1 MYVTADRLRR
11 RLGSLASGLRRPV
24 TAVSNSPCG
33 RATWVLLALVLP
45 LLGLPFASAS
55 AAGER
60 WQRVAALPAPSAVR
74 RIVAGAPGEPT
85 LYAIVEH
92 WGVFRSEDGGRVW
105 LPANRLPC
113 DRQGRIHVDALA
125 VAPADAHLAVA
136 TIEGAIGW
144 PAVYKTGDGGL
155 SWVARRGLPPLD
167 PEALAAGPD
176 GVVYAGS
183 SDRIF
188 RSSDYGDT
196 WLEAGHRPT
205 ASRTMTMAVDGA
217 SATLYVGTEEDGLW
231 LTADQGLSWSLA
243 LPGRTIFAIVAAGED
258 VYAGTDRGLY
268 CSRDRGASW
277 HPTGADALRGPVTAL
292 AMRTDVPG
300 RLFAGLAEQTLLHS
314 SDGGGTWQAA
324 SPAPQGLQ
332 VIALAPDPLSPAC
345 VYVGTSRGLWR
356 YRLPDDMGEG

>member
-1 MYVTADRLRR
+1 VISNRLRR
-11 RLGSLASGLRRPV
+11 WAGSLSSGLPGDV
-24 TAVSNSPCG
+24 TAVPYSPWG
-33 RATWVLLALVLP
+33 RATWVLLAFALP
-45 LLGLPFASAS
+45 LLALPFARPS

-60 WQRVAALPAPSAVR
+60 WQRVAALPAPSPVR
-74 RIVAGAPGEPT
+74 RIVAAAPGDPT

-105 LPANRLPC
+105 MPANRLPC

-125 VAPADAHLAVA
+125 LAPADPRVAVA

-167 PEALAAGPD
+167 PEAIATGPN
-176 GVVYAGS
+176 GMVYAGS

-188 RSSDYGDT
+188 RSSDHGDT

-205 ASRTMTMAVDGA
+205 RSRTMTMAVDGA
-217 SATLYVGTEEDGLW
+217 SATLYVGTDEDGLW
-231 LTADQGLSWSLA
+231 LTSDQGLSWSLA
-243 LPGRTIFAIVAAGED
+243 LPGRTIYVIVAAGEA

-268 CSRDRGASW
+268 CSDDHGASW
-277 HPTGADALRGPVTAL
+277 HPTGADPLPGPVTAL
-292 AMRTDVPG
+292 AVRGDASG
-300 RLFAGLAEQTLLHS
+300 GLFAGLAGHTLLHS
-314 SDGGGTWQAA
+314 ADGGATWQAA
-324 SPAPQGLQ
+324 PPPPQGLQ
-332 VIALAPDPLSPAC
+332 VIALAADPLSPAW

-356 YRLPDDMGEG
+356 YRLPAETGEG